1 MSRKSSAERQQE
13 IVQAVLSLIA
23 EQGIQGVTMT
33 RIADR
38 VGITEAALYRHFR
51 GKMEIVAATIDTTFD
66 ELYAILTVS
75 ADGGT
80 TCEMLKNVLTAHLRF
95 IEKHPGMAR
104 ILFSDEVHFNS
115 PSLRKKLSQRGEQ
128 VSGLIAKAPLFSIAG
143 SSKRRS
149 WSGLTPRRKVNWPTA
164 RMGYGRSMRSAYGR
178 RSFFCVLM
186 LVINDKRIRRVP

>member
-13 IVQAVLSLIA
+13 IVQAVLDLIA
-23 EQGIQGVTMT
+23 VQGIQGVTMT

-66 ELYAILTVS
+66 ELWAILTAS
-75 ADGGT
+75 ASKGT

-95 IEKHPGMAR
+95 IEKRPGMAR

-128 VSGLIAKAPLFSIAG
+128 VSGLIANLLHAG
-143 SSKRRS
+143 SAEGELQADLDVK
-149 WSGLTPRRKVNWPTA
+149 
-164 RMGYGRSMRSAYGR
+164 SATVLYRGIVQAQ
-178 RSFFCVLM
+178 VLM
-186 LVINDKRIRRVP
+186 WAHAEKKGGLADSADGIWELYEKAIRA

>member
-1 MSRKSSAERQQE
+1 MSRKSSPERQQE

-23 EQGIQGVTMT
+23 EQGIQGVTMA

-66 ELYAILTVS
+66 ELWAMLTAS
-75 ADGGT
+75 AGSGT
-80 TCEMLKNVLTAHLRF
+80 TCEMLKNVLIAHLRF

-115 PSLRKKLSQRGEQ
+115 ATLRKKLSQRGVQ
-128 VSGLIAKAPLFSIAG
+128 VSGLIANLLHAG
-143 SSKRRS
+143 SAARELQANLDVKSATVLYRGIVQAQVLAWAHAEKEG
-149 WSGLTPRRKVNWPTA
+149 GLA
-164 RMGYGRSMRSAYGR
+164 DSADGIWKLYE
-178 RSFFCVLM
+178 
-186 LVINDKRIRRVP
+186 KAIRE